1 MSSGRMTT
9 DNLSAISIFVTVGSS
24 VSFTAAAQKLQM
36 SVSGVSKAVSRL
48 EARLGARLLN
58 RTSRRITL
66 TDEGAAYFTRCQQ
79 ILHDLDEAEAM
90 VAQSRGLPR
99 GRVRVQL
106 PRGLGK
112 KIVVPAMARFLERFP
127 EISVD
132 IVLDA
137 MSLNLEEEGI
147 DVSVRYGEP
156 TDSLL
161 VARKLCSVTYVAC
174 AAPDYL
180 KRSGEP
186 KAIDDLRHHRLI
198 NYIVPGTGRYRQ
210 WNFNVGG
217 KTLSLDITGSLNII
231 DMGALAD
238 AAVGGAGVAYLPDFM
253 VFDHISA
260 GDLKVVLPQH
270 AYEGESIYMVY
281 LRRRHSSP
289 RLQAL
294 LDFLSD
300 LLSETPAW
308 RRRLLG
314 QPGKRKAS

>member
-1 MSSGRMTT
+1 MSNGRTAT
-9 DNLSAISIFVTVGSS
+9 DNLSAISIFVVVGSS

-79 ILHDLDEAEAM
+79 ILHDLDDAEAL
-90 VAQSRGLPR
+90 VAQSRRLPR

-112 KIVVPAMARFLERFP
+112 KIVVPAMAKFLERYP

-161 VARKLCSVTYVAC
+161 VARKLCNVSYVTC
-174 AAPDYL
+174 ASPDYL

-186 KAIDDLRHHRLI
+186 KTIEDLRHHRLI
-198 NYIVPGTGRYRQ
+198 NYIVPGTGRYRH

-217 KTLSLDITGSLNII
+217 KTVSLDITGALNII

-238 AAVGGAGVAYLPDFM
+238 AALSGAGVAYLPDFM
-253 VFDHISA
+253 VFDHIAA
-260 GDLKVVLPQH
+260 GDLKVVLPQNI
-270 AYEGESIYMVY
+270 YDGESIYMVY
-281 LRRRHSSP
+281 LRRRHASP
-289 RLQAL
+289 RLQVF
-294 LDFLSD
+294 LDFLRD
-300 LLSETPAW
+300 LLSESPAW
-308 RRRLLG
+308 RASLLG
-314 QPGKRKAS
+314 QTGKRKAS

>member
-1 MSSGRMTT
+1 MSNSRTAT
-9 DNLSAISIFVTVGSS
+9 DNLSAISIFVTVGGS
-24 VSFTAAAQKLQM
+24 VSFTSAAQKLQM

-90 VAQSRGLPR
+90 VAQARGLPR

-112 KIVVPAMARFLERFP
+112 KIVVPAMASFLERFP
-127 EISVD
+127 EVSVD

-147 DVSVRYGEP
+147 DIAVRYGEP

-161 VARKLCSVTYVAC
+161 VARKLCSVSYIVC
-174 AAPDYL
+174 ASPAYL
-180 KRSGEP
+180 KRNGEP
-186 KAIDDLRHHRLI
+186 KTIDDLRHHRLI

-210 WNFNVGG
+210 WKFNVDG
-217 KTLSLDITGSLNII
+217 KTVSLDIAGSLNII
-231 DMGALAD
+231 DMGAVTD
-238 AAVGGAGVAYLPDFM
+238 AAVSGAGVAYLPDFM
-253 VFDHISA
+253 TFDHIAA

-270 AYEGESIYMVY
+270 VYEGDSIYMVY
-281 LRRRHSSP
+281 LRRRHASP
-289 RLQAL
+289 RLQAF
-294 LDFLSD
+294 LDFLHD
-300 LLSETPAW
+300 LLSETPA
-308 RRRLLG
+308 RRFSLL
-314 QPGKRKAS
+314 PGVSKKRAS

>member
-1 MSSGRMTT
+1 MSNGRGGA
-9 DNLSAISIFVTVGSS
+9 DNLSAISIFVTVGGS
-24 VSFTAAAQKLQM
+24 VSFTSAAQKLQM

-48 EARLGARLLN
+48 EAKLGARLLN

-90 VAQSRGLPR
+90 VAQARGLPR

-112 KIVVPAMARFLERFP
+112 KIVVPAMASFLERYP
-127 EISVD
+127 EVSVD

-147 DVSVRYGEP
+147 DIAVRYGEP

-161 VARKLCSVTYVAC
+161 VARKLCRVSYVTC
-174 AAPDYL
+174 AAPAYL
-180 KRSGEP
+180 KRAGEP
-186 KAIDDLRHHRLI
+186 KAIEDLRHHRLI

-210 WNFNVGG
+210 WQFDVGG
-217 KTLSLDITGSLNII
+217 KVVSLDVVASLNLI
-231 DMGALAD
+231 DMGAVTD
-238 AAVGGAGVAYLPDFM
+238 AAVSGAGLAYLPDFM
-253 VFDHISA
+253 TFDHISQ

-270 AYEGESIYMVY
+270 IYEGESIYMVY

-289 RLQAL
+289 RLQAF
-294 LDFLSD
+294 LDFLRD
-300 LLSETPAW
+300 LLSETPKW
-308 RRRLLG
+308 RAQVLG
-314 QPGKRKAS
+314 QPGKKRAS